1 MSLFNEKLK
10 HITLKEVLSLI
21 IILFLIQFFLNS
33 LNIIQMDS
41 MWIYLLVILYFI
53 FRLRDNL
60 PDKNDYMNVFEK
72 STLKYVFLVV
82 ILNIFISYGFLYLSD
97 FISPIFPSF
106 AVLPAGHVTSNS
118 ILTLS
123 LIATIFVSPIAEELI
138 FRGVFLNRLK
148 LIVPPIFA
156 VLVSSLLFASLHS
169 YGSIISAFIFA
180 LCMAVLYLK
189 TDNILVP
196 IFAHFLNN
204 LIAEVIVFIDRGNVL
219 FTNDAVVIA
228 MSILAIISFVLI
240 SNSIIREL
248 NSIK

>member
-33 LNIIQMDS
+33 FNIVQIDS

-53 FRLRDNL
+53 FRLKGNL
-60 PDKNDYMNVFEK
+60 PDRNDYMEVFERD
-72 STLKYVFLVV
+72 TLKYVILVV
-82 ILNIFISYGFLYLSD
+82 ILNVFMSYGFLYLSD
-97 FISPIFPSF
+97 FIPTILPSF
-106 AVLPAGHVTSNS
+106 AVLPAIHGASNS

-123 LIATIFVSPIAEELI
+123 LVATIFVSPIAEELI

-148 LIVPPIFA
+148 LIVPPFFA
-156 VLVSSLLFASLHS
+156 VLVSSLLFASLHG

-228 MSILAIISFVLI
+228 MSLLAIVSFVLI
-240 SNSIIREL
+240 SNSLIREL